1 MRTLCLM
8 MGFLLGVV
16 SALQAEPLR
25 VCATT
30 PDLGDLVRQVGGDE
44 VSVTV
49 FAKSSEDPH
58 FIDAKPGFI
67 TQLSRAD
74 LFVQT
79 GLELEVGWVPVLLQN
94 ARNARVLPGASGYLD
109 ASSAIVPLEIPAG
122 PVDRSMGDI
131 HAGGNPHYLLD
142 PEAGRAVARLLAERL
157 SQLRPASEPGFRERL
172 AGFEQRLDEAAA
184 RWKEALGPHG
194 GAKVVADHNLWPYFA
209 KRFGLTISAFLE
221 PKPGLAPT
229 TRHLAA
235 VVEQMKAEHIQAV
248 LASPYFDARHSAFI
262 VKQTGARIALLA
274 HQVGSRPD
282 TGDYLAM
289 IDHNVKEVAA
299 ALAATP

>member
-1 MRTLCLM
+1 MRTLNLL

-16 SALQAEPLR
+16 SAVQAEPLR

-74 LFVQT
+74 LFVET

-94 ARNARVLPGASGYLD
+94 ARNARVLPGATGYLD
-109 ASSAIVPLEIPAG
+109 ASAAITPLEIPTG

-131 HAGGNPHYLLD
+131 HAAGNPHFLLD
-142 PEAGRAVARLLAERL
+142 PHSGLAVAKLLAAKL
-157 SQLRPASEPGFRERL
+157 AALRPEKAPYFQGRL
-172 AGFEQRLDEAAA
+172 ADFSAALEKAMKEWQDELAPY
-184 RWKEALGPHG
+184 R
-194 GAKVVADHNLWPYFA
+194 GAKVVVDHNMWPYFA
-209 KRFGLTISAFLE
+209 DHFALTVAAYLE

-229 TRHLAA
+229 TRHLGE
-235 VVEQMKAEHIQAV
+235 VVEKMKAEDIRV
-248 LASPYFDARHSAFI
+248 ILTSPYFDQRHATFVQQHTKAHIAR
-262 VKQTGARIALLA
+262 LA
-274 HQVGSRPD
+274 HQVGSRPGTD
-282 TGDYLAM
+282 TYLKM
-289 IDHNVKEVAA
+289 IDYNVKETAA
-299 ALAATP
+299 ALGANR